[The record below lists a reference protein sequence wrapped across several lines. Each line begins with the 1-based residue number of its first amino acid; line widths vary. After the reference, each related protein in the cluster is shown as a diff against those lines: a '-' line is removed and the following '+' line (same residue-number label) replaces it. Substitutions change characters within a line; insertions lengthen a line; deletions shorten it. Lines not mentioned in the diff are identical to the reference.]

1 MPLIVIVACCCR
13 QVVSGVWQLAL
24 QSLLRWFTMTLCDCS
39 CCPDKT
45 IMLIYEEPFEIYWD
59 IALVAPPCSSFLVD
73 SRLHFPKPPW
83 GTACPSFHG
92 PFWGGAGNFE
102 GNHVTLRDPVVG
114 GMKKQQK
121 TMEKSMGHF
130 LRLPKFTLQQKRC
143 KQFRFSWFFHDPDES
158 VSPAASQTSIHI
170 GRWPKPWP
178 FPLRGRSHVLRA
190 QLCGGYATTYAYRRW
205 WNETCICTRY
215 ETREHISS
223 KFLALRIPGSSN
235 GRVNE
240 LV

>member
-92 PFWGGAGNFE
+92 PFLGGAGNFE

-121 TMEKSMGHF
+121 NHGKIYGTFFEA
-130 LRLPKFTLQQKRC
+130 PKIYPSTKKVQN
-143 KQFRFSWFFHDPDES
+143 QFRFSWFFPW
-158 VSPAASQTSIHI
+158 PGWIRKPCGCSIHI
-170 GRWPKPWP
+170 GRWPKPCP
-178 FPLRGRSHVLRA
+178 FPLRGRSHV
-190 QLCGGYATTYAYRRW
+190 
-205 WNETCICTRY
+205 
-215 ETREHISS
+215 
-223 KFLALRIPGSSN
+223 
-235 GRVNE
+235 
-240 LV
+240 